1 MEDNVPLKLAS
12 IIISNDF
19 KDIRKSLTPTNV
31 TLGLPCTDA
40 IGLDVIWPQ
49 PPTEKQHQTN
59 LYIHKID
66 LENNHR

>member
-1 MEDNVPLKLAS
+1 MEDNLLSLVPLKLAS

-19 KDIRKSLTPTNV
+19 EDIRKSLTPTNV

-49 PPTEKQHQTN
+49 PPTEKQQQNALTF
-59 LYIHKID
+59 
-66 LENNHR
+66 